1 MGPGHRSRGPCTN
14 GARDPGGGERRE
26 KEHGS
31 WVMDHDLQI
40 LTAWDMPAHR
50 EDSLRG
56 STARPRG
63 STSQLMYWRGKE
75 IFGPHFEARPVS
87 VRPRLKDEP
96 KNMGSA
102 LRVRVKAQ
110 GRPLRAGA
118 KRPHSPSLPLHW
130 PGRGLWLGPGQG
142 TCAGPSQR
150 QSRTGTC
157 LQPSCIEADPGRP
170 FY

>member
-1 MGPGHRSRGPCTN
+1 MWDAFMDPTLKAPFVQGSRERCPGPTRQKPFV
-14 GARDPGGGERRE
+14 AY
-26 KEHGS
+26 
-31 WVMDHDLQI
+31 LQI

-50 EDSLRG
+50 EDSLRE

-87 VRPRLKDEP
+87 VRSRLKDGP

-150 QSRTGTC
+150 QPRTGTC
-157 LQPSCIEADPGRP
+157 LQPSCIEAHPGRP

>member
-1 MGPGHRSRGPCTN
+1 MQKWRKRAYQNGIQNGAGVQQSSTFGTSRDPCDLEAPWPLRARFSRVGPGHRSRGPCTN

-50 EDSLRG
+50 EDSLRE

-96 KNMGSA
+96 KN
-102 LRVRVKAQ
+102 
-110 GRPLRAGA
+110 
-118 KRPHSPSLPLHW
+118 
-130 PGRGLWLGPGQG
+130 
-142 TCAGPSQR
+142 
-150 QSRTGTC
+150 C
-157 LQPSCIEADPGRP
+157 LL
-170 FY
+170 